1 MRVAKPSVFPLLLLL
16 LVLCGCS
23 AKVDYQAAKA
33 ASDNFHQQ
41 MAAANYGAI
50 YDSSSSE
57 FRSSAS
63 RETIVGFLQRINRK
77 LGACGEASQQ
87 GFNVNYNTS
96 GKFVTLSYSR
106 KCANAAL
113 EEQFVW
119 RVEGNKALL
128 VRYNANS
135 PVLLTD

>member
-1 MRVAKPSVFPLLLLL
+1 MRVSIPVFAFGVVSI
-16 LVLCGCS
+16 VLCGCS
-23 AKVDYQAAKA
+23 AKADYQTAKT

-41 MAAANYGAI
+41 MAAANYAAI

-87 GFNVNYNTS
+87 GFNVNCNTS
-96 GKFVTLSYSR
+96 GKFVTVSYAR

-113 EEQFVW
+113 EEQFIW